1 LFLQNKYLAMKVL
14 LNTILVLLLG
24 LIACTKVVDTS
35 SSSTSTST
43 GSGTGT
49 GTGTGSTSTGVANI
63 RFYNVM
69 DYGNVNVTL
78 NGVGQGDVAIYYSTA
93 YKQVAAGSRNIKVT
107 FGGNTIVDVYADLL
121 SDKYYSCFIYR
132 VGYNWRISIVTDDLT
147 TPSAGKAGI
156 RVLDFRTQAYFNYVN
171 VRIISVGLDQL
182 DYTNRNFL
190 DHLSYDTYTT
200 FKQVAAGTYNINIFN
215 DSTNLS
221 KKTDVAL
228 GNGKIYSV
236 ILMTPADLTAANA
249 LYYINID
256 FSTLK

>member
-1 LFLQNKYLAMKVL
+1 MKYIY
-14 LNTILVLLLG
+14 NIIVLLLLG
-24 LIACTKVVDTS
+24 FTACTKVVD
-35 SSSTSTST
+35 STSTGT

-49 GTGTGSTSTGVANI
+49 GTGTGTGSTGNTTGTANI

-93 YKQVAAGSRNIKVT
+93 YKQVAAGNRNIKVT
-107 FGGNTIVDVYADLL
+107 FGGNTIIDVYVDVFG
-121 SDKYYSCFIYR
+121 DKYYSCFIYR
-132 VGYNWRISIVTDDLT
+132 VGYNWRISLVADDLT

-171 VRIISVGLDQL
+171 VRVISVGLDQL
-182 DYTNRNFL
+182 DYSNRNFL

-200 FKQVAAGTYNINIFN
+200 FKQVAAGTYNINVFN
-215 DSTNLS
+215 DSATLTS
-221 KKTDVAL
+221 KTGVAL

-236 ILMTPADLTAANA
+236 ILMTQADLVAAEA
-249 LYYINID
+249 LKYINID

>member
-1 LFLQNKYLAMKVL
+1 MKAI
-14 LNTILVLLLG
+14 LNTILILLLG
-24 LIACTKVVDTS
+24 LTACTKVVDG
-35 SSSTSTST
+35 SSTSTST
-43 GSGTGT
+43 GTGT
-49 GTGTGSTSTGVANI
+49 GTGTTTGTTTGTANI

-78 NGVGQGDVAIYYSTA
+78 DGIGQGDVAIYYSTD

-107 FGGNTIVDVYADLL
+107 FGGNTIVDVYVDVLA
-121 SDKYYSCFIYR
+121 DKYYSCFIYR
-132 VGYNWRISIVTDDLT
+132 VGYNWRISLVTDDLT
-147 TPSAGKAGI
+147 TPAAGKAGI

-200 FKQVAAGTYNINIFN
+200 FKQVAAGTYDINVFN

-221 KKTDVAL
+221 KKTGVTL

-236 ILMTPADLTAANA
+236 ILMTPADLTAAAA